1 MEAQQDNVN
10 QIAAAASVAA
20 AAAAVTATSGIMKEL
35 SDIKVAQ
42 AKNDTEIK
50 NIGSSVQEIKADVK
64 DIKALYVTHD
74 ELGVFQTSVNNI
86 DKDHELRI
94 RTSENFYRY
103 GLGALYLLNI
113 VIGWYLLVHFGKGG

>member
-1 MEAQQDNVN
+1 MEAQQENVN

-50 NIGSSVQEIKADVK
+50 NIGASVQEIKSDVK
-64 DIKALYVTHD
+64 EIKALYVTHSEMKIYKD
-74 ELGVFQTSVNNI
+74 DVNSI
-86 DKDHELRI
+86 QKDHEARLRSNE
-94 RTSENFYRY
+94 TLLRY
-103 GLGALYLLNI
+103 GLGALWVIQLL
-113 VIGWYLLVHFGKGG
+113 IGWYLLMHFH